1 MYQASPPLVA
11 VKSLRQQVYDFLRDE
26 MNSGRILPGSFLNLN
41 EMSHHLGISKTP
53 LRDALLHLE
62 VEGFVTIFPRRG
74 IMVNALS
81 LEKIRNL
88 YEIIGALEAQVVAS
102 LCDRFDKGDVDRMDA
117 LNEAMRRALEQ
128 DDFNLYYEK
137 NLEFHDTYLRHSA
150 NEDLLKTVQTM
161 KERLYDFP
169 RKKGFVKE
177 WEVRSTGEHADIIAR
192 LRRGDYASAA
202 DYIRDVHWSFQ
213 VQERYIRRY
222 YFLQNGEGEGQEEQR

>member
-1 MYQASPPLVA
+1 MYQERAPLPA
-11 VKSLRQQVYDFLRDE
+11 VKSLRQQVYDFLREE
-26 MNSGRILPGSFLNLN
+26 MNSGHLLPGSFLNLN
-41 EMSHHLGISKTP
+41 EMSRQLGISKTP

-88 YEIIGALEAQVVAS
+88 YEIIGALEAQVVSS
-102 LCDRFDKGDVDRMDA
+102 LCDRFCASDVERMDGF
-117 LNEAMRRALEQ
+117 NEAMREALTQ

-137 NLEFHDTYLRHSA
+137 NLAFHDTYLNFSP

-161 KERLYDFP
+161 KQRLYDFP

-177 WEVRSTGEHADIIAR
+177 WEIRSTGEHADIIAR
-192 LRRGDYASAA
+192 LQRGDFDAAA

-222 YFLQNGEGEGQEEQR
+222 YFLQNGEGTRQEEHR

>member
-1 MYQASPPLVA
+1 MYQESLSLST
-11 VKSLRQQVYDFLRDE
+11 VKSLRQQVYDFLREE

-74 IMVNALS
+74 IMVNLLS
-81 LEKIRNL
+81 LEKIRNI
-88 YEIIGALEAQVVAS
+88 YEIIGALEAQVVAALS
-102 LCDRFDKGDVDRMDA
+102 GRFGEADVDDMDA
-117 LNEAMRRALEQ
+117 LNEVMRRALDE

-137 NLEFHDTYLRHSA
+137 NLAFHDTYLNKTE
-150 NEDLLKTVQTM
+150 NEDLLKTVQTL

-192 LRRGDYASAA
+192 LRRGDFASAS

-222 YFLQNGEGEGQEEQR
+222 YFLQNGEGERGEDLR